1 MFIKQSLWERARR
14 KDAVVFV
21 LAQSHQQVVELHT
34 LCCGHAGILHPR
46 QVTLAGSAFS
56 LCPCWG
62 PPAFFFLYSVS
73 FFSVLC
79 FVDQS
84 RSTLCDPMNCSPP
97 GSSVC
102 GTSPDK
108 NTGVGCHALLQGI
121 FPTQGLN
128 PGLPPCRWI
137 LWHQSHQGSP
147 LFFSE
152 LHYCPK
158 RVFWDC
164 YPECFMVRDQER
176 QTSHRF
182 SQGSH
187 DLHHAPFLKT
197 LEVGIT
203 PLWHCLCLG
212 PDSSLLWGTV
222 LDIVGLLAASL
233 GLTHQV
239 SVAFPLTLELWQP
252 QIPLGFAKC
261 PFGGR
266 QH

>member
-1 MFIKQSLWERARR
+1 
-14 KDAVVFV
+14 
-21 LAQSHQQVVELHT
+21 
-34 LCCGHAGILHPR
+34 
-46 QVTLAGSAFS
+46 
-56 LCPCWG
+56 
-62 PPAFFFLYSVS
+62 
-73 FFSVLC
+73 
-79 FVDQS
+79 
-84 RSTLCDPMNCSPP
+84 MNCSPP
-97 GSSVC
+97 GSSVH
-102 GTSPDK
+102 GDSPDK
-108 NTGVGCHALLQGI
+108 NAGVGCHALLQGI

-137 LWHQSHQGSP
+137 LCHQNHQGSP

-164 YPECFMVRDQER
+164 YPERFMVRDQEH

-182 SQGSH
+182 SQESH

-197 LEVGIT
+197 LEVGIA
-203 PLWHCLCLG
+203 PLWHCLHLG

-239 SVAFPLTLELWQP
+239 SVAFPLTLEL
-252 QIPLGFAKC
+252 
-261 PFGGR
+261 
-266 QH
+266 